1 MPVIIDQISA
11 DVEPVPATRSAEPAA
26 QAAPSAAAEADIQP
40 EDFRRAML
48 RLVERLAR
56 LRAH

>member
-1 MPVIIDQISA
+1 MPVIIDQVSTN
-11 DVEPVPATRSAEPAA
+11 VEPPSATRSAEPAG
-26 QAAPSAAAEADIQP
+26 QPAAPAAAEADIQP

>member
-11 DVEPVPATRSAEPAA
+11 DVEPSATRSAEPAA
-26 QAAPSAAAEADIQP
+26 QAAALAATEAAIQP